1 MGSLTR
7 RAKNM
12 FPKEHPEKPWTSKK
26 KYKKWVSRLTRK
38 RNPSVSRNSKKVD
51 LCVGKRNI
59 CGDDLGIPRK
69 YMPQFR
75 SAEDVRKFTKF
86 IRKAYNI
93 KSVKTTRKV
102 RQLTPSQSEIS
113 RKRINSLIAEPH
125 NILKKIQV
133 PLVVSKDNFIVDGH
147 HRWAAYRLKKPKTSL
162 PVIAINA
169 PVKDI
174 LGIAVAWGAKHE
186 EF

>member
-1 MGSLTR
+1 MSSATR
-7 RAKNM
+7 KVKKM

-38 RNPSVSRNSKKVD
+38 RAASRNSKKVD
-51 LCVGKRNI
+51 MCVGKRNI
-59 CGDDLGIPRK
+59 CGDDLGIPRR

-75 SAEDVRKFTKF
+75 SADDVRKFTKF
-86 IRKAYNI
+86 IRKAYDI
-93 KSVKTTRKV
+93 KSARTTRKV
-102 RQLTPSQSEIS
+102 SQLTPSQSEIS
-113 RKRINSLIAEPH
+113 RKRIISLITEPH

-133 PLVVSKDNFIVDGH
+133 PLVISKDNFIVDGH
-147 HRWAAYRLKKPKTSL
+147 HRWAAYRLKRPKASL